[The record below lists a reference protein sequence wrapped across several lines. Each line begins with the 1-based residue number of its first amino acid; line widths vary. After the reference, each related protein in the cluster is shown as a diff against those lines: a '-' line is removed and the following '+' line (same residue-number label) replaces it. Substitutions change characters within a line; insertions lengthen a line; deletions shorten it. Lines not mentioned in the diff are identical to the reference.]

1 MSRPTAH
8 TITAADN
15 AQVDT
20 SIKKFGTGAFLSDGV
35 SDRLDVTADSD
46 FVMGSGDFTLEAWVY
61 PMNTGVGSGD
71 AIIAKWSGGTGYS
84 YGLTYGSG
92 SNSPKTNIRCLIN
105 DTGGIRGVNAG
116 GNPLTPEAWNHV
128 ALVVESGTLALYA
141 NGNRL
146 TTTSV
151 TAFNDASSTKI
162 TIGSITNGSYSP
174 AQSMDE
180 VRISTVARYSGTTYT
195 VPTASFEND
204 DDTVLLVHA
213 DGVDQSTYFQDDNGV
228 DRRSVKVT
236 ALGDAQ
242 IDTAKSK
249 FGTASLY
256 LDGTDDRL
264 ETDNPIIPAS
274 GDWTTEFWVWPTSFG
289 ITEYWVAQDYSATDG
304 FYIYQ
309 TSAGARMF
317 WRGQFSATTI
327 GSLTSGQWNHIA
339 VVKNG
344 TSVDGYVNG
353 TKGSTTRTVSTNVAQ
368 GDVLIIGNRQ
378 HAGDLVGH
386 VDELRISSTA
396 RYTTS
401 FTPATAA
408 FENDTDTL
416 LLLHMD
422 GTDTDTFFP
431 DDTEGPSGETHE
443 GAASLSSAFTQSVGG
458 GILNIGGSSFGD
470 INGAAASA
478 IFSLS
483 AEGLV
488 DPGTGYIINDYIAD
502 DYFEA
507 GGVTHEGAASLSSAF
522 TQAVSVTRIHS
533 GASSLSSAFAQGV
546 NAVKTVDAS
555 SSQSSAATLACT
567 ISHIHGADL
576 AAFTSAS
583 LTVAISVTRPAASAL
598 TSAFTQTAT
607 CYNIALPFDR
617 PNPLT
622 SPSSFDATIKKY
634 GSYSAKLANTAAVMR
649 NVTENTAWAPA
660 SGQEFAFEGWIY
672 IDADKT
678 VTADPALINY
688 GSGTGGTSAL
698 SNMSDYHSTGAI
710 DQSWIIGSTAGG
722 NLQAWV
728 YGDTRYQL
736 VSSQAIPFD
745 TWFHVA
751 LTREGTSLKLY
762 YNNSSVANTTYSG
775 AISTPA
781 SGKRYIQFSHG
792 YSADNADVYYDHWSF
807 RRGTSDILGYSGAN
821 GNTDDTIGLYPFENS
836 SNDDTSPPFTF
847 NGDAQLDGVFTQTT
861 TTSATI
867 DGNASLSSAF
877 TQTIAGGILNEGAS
891 ALDSA
896 FTQTVSAE
904 RIFGDI
910 TPVISSAFTQ
920 NATANVTRLFDAS
933 LDASAFIEN
942 AIPSVIRTTDVA
954 LDSAFTQSA
963 TGVRTLEGAS
973 SLTAFNTQVSIV
985 SKITDA
991 LLLADSNFTISVTG
1005 NRTVDPTVNLPVVA
1019 FIQQVIINVIPS
1031 FALTSLDSAFTQT
1044 VVADRL
1050 FGDID
1055 PQLDSAFTQT
1065 TLADRLFGDI
1075 DPIMDAQF
1083 TQTADGVRIRF
1094 ADADLAAQ
1102 FALTVEGLDLERT
1115 SANLS
1120 AQFGLTAQVGLLLEG
1135 QSALDSAFTQT
1146 ATIGGIFDNT
1156 ITLNALNNFTLS
1168 YKVIRIDNIV
1178 YVVPAESREYQI
1190 LNEVRE
1196 YKIPDEV

>member
-1 MSRPTAH
+1 MSRPTQH
-8 TITAADN
+8 NITAADN
-15 AQVDT
+15 AQIDT
-20 SIKKFGTGAFLSDGV
+20 SIKKFGFGSFISDGV
-35 SDRLDVTADSD
+35 SDRLDVDADSD

-92 SNSPKTNIRCLIN
+92 GFSPKANIRALIN

-116 GNPLTPEAWNHV
+116 GNPLTPESWNHV

-151 TAFNDASSTKI
+151 TAFNDASGTKI

-174 AQSMDE
+174 AQNMDE

-289 ITEYWVAQDYSATDG
+289 ITEFWVAQDTFATDG

-353 TKGSTTRTVSTNVAQ
+353 TKGPTTRTVSTNVAQ
-368 GDVLIIGNRQ
+368 GDVLIIGNRS
-378 HAGDLVGH
+378 HGGDLVGH

-408 FENDTDTL
+408 FDNDTDTL

-431 DDTEGPSGETHE
+431 DDTEGPSG
-443 GAASLSSAFTQSVGG
+443 
-458 GILNIGGSSFGD
+458 
-470 INGAAASA
+470 
-478 IFSLS
+478 
-483 AEGLV
+483 
-488 DPGTGYIINDYIAD
+488 
-502 DYFEA
+502 
-507 GGVTHEGAASLSSAF
+507 VTHEGAASLSSAF
-522 TQAVSVTRIHS
+522 TQTVSADKILEGASSLSSAFTQTATGDKVISGASTLSSAFTQGVSAERIRS
-533 GASSLSSAFAQGV
+533 GASSLSSAFTQGV

-576 AAFTSAS
+576 AAFTNAS

-607 CYNIALPFDR
+607 GYNIALPFNR

-634 GSYSAKLANTAAVMR
+634 GSYSAKLANTSIVMR

-678 VTADPALINY
+678 ITADPALINY
-688 GSGTGGTSAL
+688 GSSTGGTLAP
-698 SNMSDYHSTGAI
+698 SNMSDYHSSGTI

-762 YNNSSVANTTYSG
+762 YNNTSVANTTYSG

-781 SGKRYIQFSHG
+781 SGKRYVQFSHG

-821 GNTDDTIGLYPFENS
+821 GNTDDTIGLYPFENT

-847 NGDAQLDGVFTQTT
+847 NGDAQLDGVFTQTATPAT
-861 TTSATI
+861 TI
-867 DGNASLSSAF
+867 EGNVSLSSAF

-891 ALDSA
+891 ALSSAFTQSATGARTRTTDASLSSAFTQSASPSVTRSTSVSVASA
-896 FTQTVSAE
+896 FTQT
-904 RIFGDI
+904 
-910 TPVISSAFTQ
+910 
-920 NATANVTRLFDAS
+920 ATGALTKGFDAS
-933 LDASAFIEN
+933 LDVDAFIEN
-942 AIPSVIRTTDVA
+942 AIPSVTRTTDVD
-954 LDSAFTQSA
+954 LNSAFTQTVS
-963 TGVRTLEGAS
+963 GVRTLEGAS
-973 SLTAFNTQVSIV
+973 SLTAFNTQLTAAT
-985 SKITDA
+985 KITDA
-991 LLLADSNFTISVTG
+991 LLLADSNFTISLTPSVT
-1005 NRTVDPTVNLPVVA
+1005 RD
-1019 FIQQVIINVIPS
+1019 
-1031 FALTSLDSAFTQT
+1031 FASALDSAFTQT
-1044 VVADRL
+1044 ADVSSIPSILIIMQSAFSQTSVADRL
-1050 FGDID
+1050 FGDIG

-1075 DPIMDAQF
+1075 DPIIDAQF

-1094 ADADLAAQ
+1094 ASASLAAQ
-1102 FALTVEGLDLERT
+1102 FTQTVEALDIERT

-1120 AQFGLTAQVGLLLEG
+1120 AQFSLSCTGGLEINGA
-1135 QSALDSAFTQT
+1135 SALTSAFTQT
-1146 ATIGGIFDNT
+1146 VVTGGVFDNV
-1156 ITLNALNNFTLS
+1156 ITLNALNNFTLT
-1168 YKVIRIDNIV
+1168 YKVIRVDNIV
-1178 YVVPAESREYQI
+1178 YVVPAESREYKI